1 MHCVILDRTLISF
14 QIIWIILYGAQK
26 QRRMQIVY
34 FHLFCIKHFCVHQN
48 NHDPLIVFKEFR
60 F

>member
-26 QRRMQIVY
+26 QRSMQIVY
-34 FHLFCIKHFCVHQN
+34 SHLLCTKHFCVH
-48 NHDPLIVFKEFR
+48 
-60 F
+60 